1 MHDYIKK
8 ILTARVYDVAIESPL
23 DVMNRL
29 SRRLNNRVLLK
40 REDLQPVFSFKLRGA
55 YNKIAH
61 LPREVLDKG
70 IICASAGNHA
80 QGVALAAQRLGVKAT
95 IVMPRTTPAIK
106 VQAVRDRGGKTVL
119 FGDTYDEAY
128 QHARQLEADKGLTF
142 IHPYDDPDVIAGQ
155 GTIGME
161 ILRQHPDP
169 IDAIFIAVGGGGLI
183 AGVAAYV
190 KFLRPEIKIIGVE
203 PEDAASMYEAL
214 KQGER
219 VTLDQVGI
227 FADGVAVRQVGEETF
242 RLARELVDDVL
253 VVSTDEICAATKD
266 IFDDTRSIAEPA
278 GALGTAGLKKYV
290 ERTGIAGSNLIA
302 INCGAN
308 INFDRLRHVAER
320 AELGERREALLAVT
334 IPEQPG
340 SFRKFCQVIGKRSIT
355 EFNYRYADDRQAQVF
370 AGVQLTEGQ
379 EEKQRII
386 EALREHGYPV
396 TDMSDNE
403 MAKLHVRYMV
413 GGHAPGIRDELLYRF
428 QFPERPGA
436 LLKFLTGMAH
446 DWNISLFHYRN
457 HGSDHG
463 RVLVGIQVP
472 AAERSKFQTF
482 IRELGYPFHEEID
495 NPAYR
500 LFLDGR
506 ATACKRPG
514 RFTKGGGRPIAT
526 RSSTTLR
533 RRRRGIRRRA
543 TRWCPLIPK
552 RKNWSGTSRTAG
564 VSGNRKAARKPYAS
578 TTSSIRNWVRSHL
591 TGCMTWAPTKAG

>member
-1 MHDYIKK
+1 MRLLPYPSSHTIMHDYIKK
-8 ILTARVYDVAIESPL
+8 ILAARVYDVAIESPL
-23 DVMNRL
+23 DVMSRL
-29 SRRLNNRVLLK
+29 SQRLNNRVLLK

-55 YNKIAH
+55 YNKIVN

-95 IVMPRTTPAIK
+95 VVMPRTTPAIK

-128 QHARQLEADKGLTF
+128 QHARQLEADKGLAF

-183 AGVAAYV
+183 TGVATYI

-203 PEDAASMYEAL
+203 PDDAASMHEAL
-214 KQGER
+214 KQGKR
-219 VTLDQVGI
+219 VHARPGWD
-227 FADGVAVRQVGEETF
+227 F
-242 RLARELVDDVL
+242 RRRRGG
-253 VVSTDEICAATKD
+253 AAGGRGNLPTG
-266 IFDDTRSIAEPA
+266 S
-278 GALGTAGLKKYV
+278 GTGGRHHRRFHRRNLRRHQGYLRRHPLHR
-290 ERTGIAGSNLIA
+290 RTGRRAGHGRAQEIRGTHRHRRGQPHRHQLRRQHQLRPTAPCRRAGRIGRA
-302 INCGAN
+302 ARGAAGG
-308 INFDRLRHVAER
+308 HH
-320 AELGERREALLAVT
+320 
-334 IPEQPG
+334 PG
-340 SFRKFCQVIGKRSIT
+340 TTRQFRKFCQVIGKRSIT
-355 EFNYRYADDRQAQVF
+355 EFNYRYADDRQARVF

-386 EALREHGYPV
+386 DALSEQGYPV

-446 DWNISLFHYRN
+446 GWNISLFHYRN

-472 AAERSKFQTF
+472 EADRPKFQTF
-482 IRELGYPFHEEID
+482 IRELGYPFHEETD

-500 LFLDGR
+500 LFLDGH
-506 ATACKRPG
+506 A
-514 RFTKGGGRPIAT
+514 
-526 RSSTTLR
+526 
-533 RRRRGIRRRA
+533 
-543 TRWCPLIPK
+543 
-552 RKNWSGTSRTAG
+552 
-564 VSGNRKAARKPYAS
+564 
-578 TTSSIRNWVRSHL
+578 
-591 TGCMTWAPTKAG
+591 

>member
-55 YNKIAH
+55 YNKIAG
-61 LPREVLDKG
+61 LPQDVLEKG
-70 IICASAGNHA
+70 VICASAGNHA
-80 QGVALAAQRLGVKAT
+80 QGVALAAQRLGAKAT

-106 VQAVRDRGGKTVL
+106 IQAVRDRGGKIVL

-128 QHARQLEADKGLTF
+128 QHARQLEAEKGLTF
-142 IHPYDDPDVIAGQ
+142 IHPYDDPDVIAGN

-169 IDAIFIAVGGGGLI
+169 IEALFIAVGGGGLI
-183 AGVAAYV
+183 AGVATYV

-203 PEDAASMYEAL
+203 PDDAASMHEAL
-214 KQGER
+214 KQGQR
-219 VTLDQVGI
+219 VTLDQVGL

-242 RLARELVDDVL
+242 RLAQQLVDDII
-253 VVSTDEICAATKD
+253 VVSIDEICAATKD

-278 GALGTAGLKKYV
+278 GALGVAGLKKYV
-290 ERTGIAGSNLIA
+290 ERTGVTGAQLIA
-302 INCGAN
+302 LNCGAN

-340 SFRKFCQVIGKRSIT
+340 SFRKFCQTIGKRSIT
-355 EFNYRYADDRQAQVF
+355 EFNYRYADPRQAQVF
-370 AGVQLTEGQ
+370 AGIQLSEGE

-386 EALREHGYPV
+386 DVLREHGYPV
-396 TDMSDNE
+396 IDMSDNE

-413 GGHAPGIRDELLYRF
+413 GGHAPGLHDELLYRF

-446 DWNISLFHYRN
+446 GWNISLFHYRN
-457 HGSDHG
+457 HGSDYG

-472 AAERSKFQTF
+472 ETERAKFMQY
-482 IRELGYPFHEEID
+482 IRELGYPFCEETE
-495 NPAYR
+495 NPVYR
-500 LFLDGR
+500 LFLNGR
-506 ATACKRPG
+506 
-514 RFTKGGGRPIAT
+514 
-526 RSSTTLR
+526 
-533 RRRRGIRRRA
+533 
-543 TRWCPLIPK
+543 
-552 RKNWSGTSRTAG
+552 N
-564 VSGNRKAARKPYAS
+564 
-578 TTSSIRNWVRSHL
+578 
-591 TGCMTWAPTKAG
+591 